1 MTDIDRAP
9 PGVAPPA
16 GTAVDDASS
25 IAGQGLAAKPL
36 SPSRLAWNRFRRHKL
51 AMLGTATLL
60 VIVVLCVF
68 APLFTKHGPFF
79 QYRYSYPDGPI
90 IRFIH
95 PGHGHWFGGD
105 HAGYDQWTRVLYGGR
120 ISLAVG
126 FSVAFFSTIIGTIV
140 GVIAGHYGGWIDN
153 VMMRITDLFLAVPLL
168 VLLIIGTQLPA
179 RQPWIATLMG
189 HAHSMRAIITLL
201 TLFFWMPTARVVRG
215 LCLSLKEKEF
225 VEAARA
231 SGASGPRIMALHL
244 VPNCVGQI
252 IVSATL
258 AVAAAI
264 LIESVL
270 SFLGFGLDAV
280 QSVTWGSILNGAQ
293 GATDFAPYLTWFPGL
308 AIVLTVLSVNF
319 VGDGLRDALDP
330 KQIRVG

>member
-1 MTDIDRAP
+1 MTDVDRNP
-9 PGVAPPA
+9 PSVTQAA
-16 GTAVDDASS
+16 DTAAEASS
-25 IAGQGLAAKPL
+25 TTGQGLSDKPL
-36 SPSRLAWNRFRRHKL
+36 TLKRLAWNRFRRHKL
-51 AMLGTATLL
+51 AMAGTTILL

-126 FSVAFFSTIIGTIV
+126 FSVAFFSTILGTVV
-140 GVIAGHYGGWIDN
+140 GVVAGHYGGWIDN
-153 VMMRITDLFLAVPLL
+153 FMMRVTDLFLAVPLL

-179 RQPWIATLMG
+179 RNAWAATLMG
-189 HAHSMRAIITLL
+189 PSHSMRAVITLL
-201 TLFFWMPTARVVRG
+201 TLFFWMPIARVVRG
-215 LCLSLKEKEF
+215 MCLSLKEKEF
-225 VEAARA
+225 IEAARA

-244 VPNCVGQI
+244 VPNCTGQI

-258 AVAAAI
+258 AVAVAI
-264 LIESVL
+264 LTEAVL
-270 SFLGFGLDAV
+270 SFLGFGVDAV
-280 QSVTWGSILNGAQ
+280 TSVTWGSILNGAQ

-308 AIVLTVLSVNF
+308 AIVITVLSVNF

-330 KQIRVG
+330 KQTRIG